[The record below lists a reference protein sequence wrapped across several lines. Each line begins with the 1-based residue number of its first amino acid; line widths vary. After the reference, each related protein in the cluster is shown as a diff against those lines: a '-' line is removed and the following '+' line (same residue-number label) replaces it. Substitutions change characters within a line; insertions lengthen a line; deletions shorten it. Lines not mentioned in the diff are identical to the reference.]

1 MATIPTINL
10 NGNLPPEILGQQQ
23 QLNRQQQM
31 AQMLMQQGQ
40 QMPSGQMVSGRFV
53 APSFFQYAAPLFQTY
68 AGKSLAEEGDKKAL
82 ELAAALRKQYANEL
96 SQYQDLM
103 NPRQTEMAGPTP
115 TGAPLMSNAPD
126 RQAANLFAASAYN
139 PALQAVGMKN
149 LTQGPKWEKASFT
162 DEKSGKTREG
172 VIDVNSPDPIS
183 TFQVGGVKPEMSAY
197 ERASLQFKAG
207 DQAISRANLYYNT
220 GMGAGGG
227 GVPTGAPVGAPM
239 VNAPVGAPMVN
250 APVGAPMVNAPVGA
264 PVSNVP
270 AGAPVSNVP
279 AVPAANVPAQPQKSN
294 FTPAVQ
300 PQYQYNP
307 ALSPKANQEAAAKF
321 SEELSKNQRNAK
333 DSFDLMKSAS
343 ILLSSEAP
351 SSGRLSNIV
360 TGTREFFGGG
370 GEASKADAQL
380 NLLSGALT
388 MKQPR
393 FEGPQGVMDVI
404 LYQKLAGDLGNAN
417 IPIASRLA
425 TINQMIDL
433 QKKYYPEGDWDSI
446 STKTQSAT
454 KTEAAKSAGKVSVG
468 APQYARN
475 PTTGERIVSTDGGIN
490 WKPVGGK

>member
-1 MATIPTINL
+1 MATLPAINL
-10 NGNLPPEILGQQQ
+10 GGSNLPPEILGQQQ

-31 AQMLMQQGQ
+31 AQLLMQQGQ
-40 QMPSGQMVSGRFV
+40 QMPSGQMVSGRYV

-68 AGKSLAEEGDKKAL
+68 TAKSLAEKGDKQAL
-82 ELAAALRKQYANEL
+82 ELAAALRKRYGDEL
-96 SQYQDLM
+96 TEYQNLV

-126 RQAANLFAASAYN
+126 RQAANLFAANAYN

-162 DEKSGKTREG
+162 DEKTGKTREG

-197 ERASLQFKAG
+197 ERASLNLKAG

-227 GVPTGAPVGAPM
+227 GVPTGAPMG
-239 VNAPVGAPMVN
+239 NA
-250 APVGAPMVNAPVGA
+250 
-264 PVSNVP
+264 P
-270 AGAPVSNVP
+270 AGAPMNAPTGVPMAAPTGNVSAAGGMPMGNAP
-279 AVPAANVPAQPQKSN
+279 AMPMANAPQPPKNS

-307 ALSPKANQEAAAKF
+307 TISPKANQEAAAKF
-321 SEELSKNQRNAK
+321 SDELAKNQRNAK

-343 ILLSSEAP
+343 TLLSSEAP

-370 GEASKADAQL
+370 GEASKADARL
-380 NLLSGALT
+380 TLLSGALT

-404 LYQKLAGDLGNAN
+404 LYQKLAGDLGNPN
-417 IPIASRLA
+417 IPIASRLG
-425 TINQMIDL
+425 TIEEMIDL
-433 QKKYYPEGDWDSI
+433 QKKYYPEGNWDSI
-446 STKTQSAT
+446 STKTKSDV
-454 KTEAAKSAGKVSVG
+454 KTEAARSAGKVSVG

-475 PTTGERIVSTDGGIN
+475 PATGERIVSTDGGIN
-490 WKPVGGK
+490 WKPARNK

>member
-1 MATIPTINL
+1 
-10 NGNLPPEILGQQQ
+10 
-23 QLNRQQQM
+23 
-31 AQMLMQQGQ
+31 
-40 QMPSGQMVSGRFV
+40 
-53 APSFFQYAAPLFQTY
+53 
-68 AGKSLAEEGDKKAL
+68 
-82 ELAAALRKQYANEL
+82 
-96 SQYQDLM
+96 M
-103 NPRQTEMAGPTP
+103 NPKNTELAGPTP
-115 TGAPLMSNAPD
+115 TGAPLMTQNVPD
-126 RQAANLFAASAYN
+126 RQGANLFAATAYN

-162 DEKSGKTREG
+162 DEKTGRTREG
-172 VIDVNSPDPIS
+172 VFDANSPDPIGS
-183 TFQVGGVKPEMSAY
+183 FQIGGVKPEMSAY
-197 ERASLQFKAG
+197 ERASLNLRAG
-207 DQAISRANLYYNT
+207 DQAISNANLYFNT
-220 GMGAGGG
+220 GMTAGGG

-239 VNAPVGAPMVN
+239 VNAPVGAP
-250 APVGAPMVNAPVGA
+250 
-264 PVSNVP
+264 VSNVP
-270 AGAPVSNVP
+270 AAN
-279 AVPAANVPAQPQKSN
+279 VPAANVPAQPPKSN

-321 SEELSKNQRNAK
+321 SEELLKNQRNAK

-343 ILLSSEAP
+343 VLLSSEAP

-370 GEASKADAQL
+370 GEASAADAQL

-404 LYQKLAGDLGNAN
+404 LYQKLAGDLGNPN
-417 IPIASRLA
+417 IPVASRLA

-446 STKTQSAT
+446 STKTKSAS
-454 KTEAAKSAGKVSVG
+454 KTEAAKSAGKVSVA
-468 APQYARN
+468 APQYAVN
-475 PTTGERIVSTDGGIN
+475 PRTGERIVSTDGGIN